1 MFDFNNINLETLAAL
16 PCQILFYGGIYLSIL
31 NFQRNSL
38 THHLYTHKASP
49 QVADLVITAQ
59 YKDSERPLKA
69 EDQNEKSAISISGS
83 GKIW

>member
-1 MFDFNNINLETLAAL
+1 MEV
-16 PCQILFYGGIYLSIL
+16 IYLSIL

-38 THHLYTHKASP
+38 THHLTHKASP

-83 GKIW
+83 GKI